1 MLRFLKWL
9 LAAPFILA
17 FLAFAFA
24 NHHSVDV
31 RFSPFDG
38 GDVQNFAIQAPLFIV
53 LIGSIMFGL
62 VLGGAATWL
71 GQGKY
76 RRAAKA
82 NRADAERFRA
92 QGRAAAGAPS
102 APGAGLPAVPPRAG

>member
-1 MLRFLKWL
+1 MIRFLKWL

-31 RFSPFDG
+31 RFNPFDG
-38 GDVQNFAIQAPLFIV
+38 GDVQNFAIQAPLFAV
-53 LIGSIMFGL
+53 LIGAIMLGV
-62 VLGGAATWL
+62 VLGGAAAWL

-76 RRAAKA
+76 RRAAKL

-92 QGRAAAGAPS
+92 LGRAAAV
-102 APGAGLPAVPPRAG
+102 APGAAITRVPPPPA